1 MDHDYG
7 EFLLREHELLHS
19 ICSQP
24 TTQNANPSRV
34 HQLTTTYSQ
43 APMIS
48 FP

>member
-1 MDHDYG
+1 MDCDYG
-7 EFLLREHELLHS
+7 EFLLGEHELLHS

-24 TTQNANPSRV
+24 TSQNANPSRV
-34 HQLTTTYSQ
+34 HQVTTTYSQ

>member
-1 MDHDYG
+1 MDRNYG
-7 EFLLREHELLHS
+7 EFLLWEHELLHS

-34 HQLTTTYSQ
+34 HLLTTTYSQ
-43 APMIS
+43 APIIS

>member
-1 MDHDYG
+1 MDRDYG

-24 TTQNANPSRV
+24 TTQNANSSHV

-43 APMIS
+43 ALIIS
-48 FP
+48 FL